1 MELRG
6 GCIVPTVGG
15 GICLIS
21 NALFRMACELGWRV
35 IERHGHTMEASP
47 PDPAEPVWGLDATV
61 LWPHVDLRI
70 APHAGLARLSVR
82 VAGDALEVAV
92 DAAEP
97 LATRVELRSAG
108 DWIGEREGVRIRHNQ
123 IGRRIVD
130 VATGRVV
137 VSEVIAENRRRLLH
151 AAEQRRNC
159 LSCDEDACHARPE
172 PARRAAIARRLFGAP
187 RLRVVGA
194 P

>member
-1 MELRG
+1 
-6 GCIVPTVGG
+6 
-15 GICLIS
+15 
-21 NALFRMACELGWRV
+21 
-35 IERHGHTMEASP
+35 
-47 PDPAEPVWGLDATV
+47 
-61 LWPHVDLRI
+61 
-70 APHAGLARLSVR
+70 
-82 VAGDALEVAV
+82 
-92 DAAEP
+92 
-97 LATRVELRSAG
+97 
-108 DWIGEREGVRIRHNQ
+108 VRIRHNQ